1 MTAYELYVVI
11 GALVAQLAVLY
22 LPFSNKKKAIYSL
35 LVFATLL
42 LGLRLVGENDGRTKN
57 HLPCNY
63 REIIARNPYAKQTLM
78 AAYNMTE
85 AEIEAKQPFE
95 EGTPIERS
103 VNLLAVM
110 ALYLTPLFIWAARCD
125 NFDENEMKKVHQWV
139 FALCAVAAASLLSLY
154 YGLQLTIV
162 PLYKKAFG
170 KADKPSPA
178 LS

>member
-1 MTAYELYVVI
+1 MATYLYVVI

-22 LPFSNKKKAIYSL
+22 LPFSNKKKAIYSF
-35 LVFATLL
+35 LVFATLM
-42 LGLRLVGENDGRTKN
+42 LGLGLVGENDGGTKN

-63 REIIARNPYAKQTLM
+63 REIIARNPHAKQAFM
-78 AAYNMTE
+78 ATYNMTE

-103 VNLLAVM
+103 VNLLAVL
-110 ALYLTPLFIWAARCD
+110 ALYLTPLLIWAAICD
-125 NFDENEMKKVHQWV
+125 DANDDEMKKVHQWT
-139 FALCAVAAASLLSLY
+139 FALCAVGTALLLSLY

>member
-1 MTAYELYVVI
+1 MATAELYVVI

-35 LVFATLL
+35 VVFAALM
-42 LGLRLVGENDGRTKN
+42 LGLCLVGESDGGNRS
-57 HLPCNY
+57 HLPYNY
-63 REIIARNPYAKQTLM
+63 RETINRNPYAKQTLM
-78 AAYNMTE
+78 AAYNLTE

-110 ALYLTPLFIWAARCD
+110 ALYLTPLFIWAAICD
-125 NFDENEMKKVHQWV
+125 KANDDEIKKVHQWT
-139 FALCAVAAASLLSLY
+139 FALCTVAAASLLSLY
-154 YGLQLTIV
+154 YGLQITLMPI
-162 PLYKKAFG
+162 YKKAFR
-170 KADKPSPA
+170 KAKPSPA

>member
-1 MTAYELYVVI
+1 MATSELYVVI

-35 LVFATLL
+35 VVFAALL
-42 LGLRLVGENDGRTKN
+42 LGLRLVGENDGGTKN

-85 AEIEAKQPFE
+85 AEIDAKQPFE

-110 ALYLTPLFIWAARCD
+110 ALYLTPLFIWAAICD
-125 NFDENEMKKVHQWV
+125 KANDDEIKKVHQWT
-139 FALCAVAAASLLSLY
+139 FALCTVAAASLLSLY
-154 YGLQLTIV
+154 YGLELTV
-162 PLYKKAFG
+162 MPLYKKAFR
-170 KADKPSPA
+170 KAKPSPA

>member
-1 MTAYELYVVI
+1 MATAELYVVI

-22 LPFSNKKKAIYSL
+22 LPFNNKKKAIYSL
-35 LVFATLL
+35 VVFAALM
-42 LGLRLVGENDGRTKN
+42 LGLCLVGESDGGNRS
-57 HLPCNY
+57 HLPYNY
-63 REIIARNPYAKQTLM
+63 RETINRNPYAKQTLM
-78 AAYNMTE
+78 AAYNLTE

-103 VNLLAVM
+103 VNLLAM
-110 ALYLTPLFIWAARCD
+110 LALYFSPLFIWAARCD
-125 NFDENEMKKVHQWV
+125 DTDENEMKKVHQWT

-154 YGLQLTIV
+154 YGLQLTLV